1 MSDYEFTEDWFG
13 GRKDIWDQ
21 LIPQINPSR
30 VLEIGSFEGR
40 STCYLIEELSKVQPI
55 EIHCIDSFEGG
66 VEHQAGEAKVEMPQV
81 EPRFRHNTG
90 IALEK
95 AANHV
100 TLEVHRGYSDVEL
113 AKLLANGMQNYFDFI
128 YVDGSHQAPDVLLD
142 ALLSFKLLRIGGLIG
157 FDDYQWFDPLA
168 PGDIL
173 RSPKLAVDV
182 FTNVYRKKVQMVQ
195 SPIFQV
201 YVQKVSD

>member
-1 MSDYEFTEDWFG
+1 
-13 GRKDIWDQ
+13 
-21 LIPQINPSR
+21 
-30 VLEIGSFEGR
+30 
-40 STCYLIEELSKVQPI
+40 
-55 EIHCIDSFEGG
+55 
-66 VEHQAGEAKVEMPQV
+66 MPEV

-142 ALLSFKLLRIGGLIG
+142 ALLSFKLLRVGGLIG